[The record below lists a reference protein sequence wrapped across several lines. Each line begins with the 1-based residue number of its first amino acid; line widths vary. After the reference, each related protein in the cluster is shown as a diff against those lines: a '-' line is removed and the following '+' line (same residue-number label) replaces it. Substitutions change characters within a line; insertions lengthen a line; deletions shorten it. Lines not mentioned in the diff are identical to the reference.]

1 MYMFIRNEIKARARL
16 SRGLLS
22 ILKDDID
29 MLNVDADNL
38 NLISIEESIIETK
51 NTLHDIMDNINEL
64 EYAVASLKEVR
75 QWKLSRK
82 S

>member
-75 QWKLSRK
+75 Q
-82 S
+82 

>member
-1 MYMFIRNEIKARARL
+1 MYMFIRNEIKARAKL

-38 NLISIEESIIETK
+38 NLISIEDSIAETK
-51 NTLHDIMDNINEL
+51 NTLHDIMDNINEI

-75 QWKLSRK
+75 R
-82 S
+82 